1 MRKPHAPYAP
11 PESPRARHRAILTLS
26 APLIAGMISQNIVN
40 LVDTAM
46 VGGVGTQALA
56 SVGIA
61 SFLHFFCTA
70 FLMGL
75 SVGVQTLT
83 ARWRGAGRADYA
95 APLNAGLLL
104 VTLVGLPL
112 WLGLSSGAEWL
123 MSQTSGDVGVQR
135 DGALYLQARLW
146 GMVALGANF
155 AFRSYWSAVERAALY
170 FMTLLVMHATNIALN
185 WVLIYGHLGAPA
197 LGVEGAGIGTAVSMW
212 VGFAMHLSLALRAAR
227 PFGFLR
233 ALPTRDEWR
242 ELLTMSLPSGVERTL
257 FALGM
262 TIFMSLVGALG
273 APALAASNVLL
284 NLFLTALLP
293 AMGFGIAA
301 STFVARSVGAKQ
313 PHEARAWHK
322 SVTLWALGAL
332 ALLSLAFGLAPEE
345 ISRAFTHDPE
355 ALAICVPTLRL
366 MALVLPMEAYHM
378 VTYQSLLGLG
388 DNRFVMLV
396 SVAAQWVFT
405 LPVVYLLTAHL
416 GWGAWWVWGAHFAA
430 RGGQALCYGVRWSAR
445 LRRIEEAPAAPAP

>member
-1 MRKPHAPYAP
+1 
-11 PESPRARHRAILTLS
+11 
-26 APLIAGMISQNIVN
+26 MISQNIVN

-112 WLGLSSGAEWL
+112 WLGLSSGAGWL
-123 MSQTSGDVGVQR
+123 MSHTSDDLGVQR

-146 GMVALGANF
+146 GMVALGAHF
-155 AFRSYWSAVERAALY
+155 AFRSYWSAVERASLY
-170 FMTLLVMHATNIALN
+170 FASLLVMHLTNIALN

-197 LGVEGAGIGTAVSMW
+197 MGVEGAGLGTALSMW
-212 VGFAMHLSLALRAAR
+212 VGAALHLAFALRAAR

-233 ALPTRDEWR
+233 ALPSRDEWR
-242 ELLTMSLPSGVERTL
+242 ELLRMSVPSGVERTL

-262 TIFMSLVGALG
+262 TVFMSLMGRLG

-284 NLFLTALLP
+284 NLFLAALLP

-301 STFVARSVGAKQ
+301 STFVARALGAGR
-313 PHEARAWHK
+313 PHEARGWHRSVAAWA
-322 SVTLWALGAL
+322 VAALGAL
-332 ALLSLAFGLAPEE
+332 ALLFGLAPEA
-345 ISRAFTHDPE
+345 IGRAFTDDPA
-355 ALAICVPTLRL
+355 ALSVITPTLRL
-366 MALVLPMEAYHM
+366 MALVLPLEAYHM

-396 SVAAQWVFT
+396 SVAGQWLVT
-405 LPVVYLLTAHL
+405 LPVTYLLTAHL
-416 GWGAWWVWGAHFAA
+416 GAAAWWVWGVHFAA
-430 RGGQALCYGVRWSAR
+430 RAAQTLCYGLRWSAR
-445 LRRIEEAPAAPAP
+445 LQRLETRPR